1 VSTGR
6 TEGPLDP
13 SLFKRWTPAA
23 QEKALEALR
32 AAQNDNW
39 RPFYCHDP
47 ACNGMPHDRW
57 EWNHARADQRPPTDP
72 DWLVWLLKS
81 GRGSGKTRTGTEMTH
96 RVIEKVPRIALI
108 GATGADVRDIMLEG
122 ESGILNVYP
131 PGKKPVHEP
140 SKRRV
145 TFHNGAV
152 ATLFSAEEPDRL
164 RGPEHYWAWCDEAAH
179 WALVQQVWDNLL
191 FGLRL
196 GAKPRIV
203 VTTTPKPRPWLKAL
217 MKDPTTR
224 MSVASTYDNLAN
236 LSSVYRDIIIPKYE
250 GTRLGRQELN
260 AEVLEDVEGALWNW
274 DMIESLRFTDAPEHM
289 DRIVVAVDPAGSK
302 KKKNDETGIVVV
314 GRSGDHFYVLADR
327 SGHYSPNGWA
337 RAVMAAYDEF
347 SADAV
352 IAETNFGGEMVT
364 SNLRAADSFPRIQ
377 EVNAKRGKA
386 LRAEPVVG
394 QYERKLVHH
403 PHDGLPELES
413 QMTEWVPYEDTDSPD
428 RVDALVYGVTHLAKG
443 LLPAGISSPTNLKRD
458 ADGRLRVIK
467 GGAA

>member
-1 VSTGR
+1 
-6 TEGPLDP
+6 
-13 SLFKRWTPAA
+13 
-23 QEKALEALR
+23 
-32 AAQNDNW
+32 
-39 RPFYCHDP
+39 
-47 ACNGMPHDRW
+47 
-57 EWNHARADQRPPTDP
+57 
-72 DWLVWLLKS
+72 
-81 GRGSGKTRTGTEMTH
+81 MTH
-96 RVIEKVPRIALI
+96 RVVEKVPRIALI

-122 ESGILNVYP
+122 ESGILKVYP

-196 GAKPRIV
+196 GTKPRIV

-217 MKDPTTR
+217 MKDPSTR
-224 MSVASTYDNLAN
+224 MSVASTYDNLVN

-274 DMIESLRFTDAPEHM
+274 DMIESLRYTEQPDM

-314 GRSGDHFYVLADR
+314 GRSGDHYYVLADR

-352 IAETNFGGEMVT
+352 VAETNYGGEMVT

-394 QYERKLVHH
+394 LYERKLVHH
-403 PHDGLPELES
+403 PFDGLPDLES

-428 RVDALVYGVTHLAKG
+428 RVDALVYAVTKLAKG
-443 LLPAGISSPTNLKRD
+443 AVPAGVSSPTNLRRD
-458 ADGRLRVIK
+458 PDGRLRIIR